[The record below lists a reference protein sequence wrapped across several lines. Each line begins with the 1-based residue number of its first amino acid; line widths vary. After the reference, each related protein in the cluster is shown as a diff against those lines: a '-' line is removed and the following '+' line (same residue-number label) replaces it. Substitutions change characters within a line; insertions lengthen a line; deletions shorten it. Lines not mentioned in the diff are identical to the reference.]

1 MWLRAMAK
9 YRAKGVPFP
18 AARFQSCF
26 VAVFLIPFGAP
37 CSKSEG
43 QSGASAK
50 CCPVYPLDFAA
61 SSSSRNEIHNVN
73 SKLIPRTVQAIATE
87 SRLESI
93 NLCELVVPGKLFF
106 SFLGV
111 GIGVRW
117 GKGTK
122 LNLWANCKTV

>member
-1 MWLRAMAK
+1 MLFFSFRSGRLALKVKVSRAH
-9 YRAKGVPFP
+9 
-18 AARFQSCF
+18 QLN
-26 VAVFLIPFGAP
+26 AV
-37 CSKSEG
+37 
-43 QSGASAK
+43 
-50 CCPVYPLDFAA
+50 PVYPLDFAA

-122 LNLWANCKTV
+122 LNL